1 MRGPF
6 SSRSREHDDPTY
18 ELQYPV
24 DRETHNPERNQR
36 YPHQRIYDKCQQG
49 ERPAQNQEDAPE

>member
-1 MRGPF
+1 M
-6 SSRSREHDDPTY
+6 H